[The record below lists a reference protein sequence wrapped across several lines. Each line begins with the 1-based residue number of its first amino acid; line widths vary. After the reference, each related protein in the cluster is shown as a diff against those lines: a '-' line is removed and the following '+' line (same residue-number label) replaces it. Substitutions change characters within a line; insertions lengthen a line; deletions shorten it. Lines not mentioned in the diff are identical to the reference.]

1 MVCMQDMKK
10 ESCSQTTFDLL
21 FYEMK
26 QAMMNAHPQD
36 NVTVGS
42 MIQEDLYNV
51 LAAMLRQEE
60 EYECHDYLE
69 FDDTKI
75 DETCRTKMT
84 EWVFQ
89 VVDCTRLQRET
100 ASVSMSYLDRFMCT
114 SSPTAKKARLDRKE
128 YQLVVLTTL
137 YIATKIFEPF
147 AMDAS
152 LVSKLSRG
160 VHSEEE
166 IIALEYEILVAL
178 QWKVNGPTPLQF
190 VNYLLELLSTS
201 YQDKALLYEHS
212 HFQTELSIGDY
223 ILMPLRRSVIAVA
236 AILNSLE
243 NLPKDS
249 LPLNERI
256 RYAEVISMATGLD
269 IFSPV
274 INSVRIRLL
283 DSYSRSSG
291 YPLAQVGILPIIE
304 SKQSTTQ
311 EKKAVIDKSPGC
323 VMKERAISLE
333 LNS

>member
-1 MVCMQDMKK
+1 MNVCPKDKVAAGKMMQD
-10 ESCSQTTFDLL
+10 
-21 FYEMK
+21 
-26 QAMMNAHPQD
+26 
-36 NVTVGS
+36 
-42 MIQEDLYNV
+42 DLYCV
-51 LAAMLRQEE
+51 LSAMLRQEK
-60 EYECHDYLE
+60 EYQCHDYLE
-69 FDDTKI
+69 FDDTRI
-75 DETCRTKMT
+75 DETCRTKMA

-89 VVDCTRLQRET
+89 VVDCTQLQRET
-100 ASVSMSYLDRFMCT
+100 ASVSMMYLDRFMCT
-114 SSPTAKKARLDRKE
+114 SSPSAQKARLDRKE

-152 LVSKLSRG
+152 LVSRLSRG

-190 VNYLLELLSTS
+190 VNYLLELFSTS
-201 YQDKALLYEHS
+201 CRDKALLYGHS

-223 ILMPLRRSVIAVA
+223 TLMPLRRSVIAVA
-236 AILNSLE
+236 AILNSLD

-283 DSYSRSSG
+283 DSFSRSSG
-291 YPLAQVGILPIIE
+291 YSLAQVGILPVIETKQWTASNDKATVIEDSPVCII
-304 SKQSTTQ
+304 
-311 EKKAVIDKSPGC
+311 
-323 VMKERAISLE
+323 KERAISLDFD
-333 LNS
+333 

>member
-1 MVCMQDMKK
+1 
-10 ESCSQTTFDLL
+10 
-21 FYEMK
+21 
-26 QAMMNAHPQD
+26 MNVYPKDHVA
-36 NVTVGS
+36 VGS
-42 MIQEDLYNV
+42 IMQEDLYNV
-51 LAAMLRQEE
+51 LSAMLSREE
-60 EYECHDYLE
+60 DYQCHNYLE
-69 FDDTKI
+69 FDSSDTII
-75 DETCRTKMT
+75 DETCRSKMC
-84 EWVFQ
+84 EWVYQ

-100 ASVSMSYLDRFMCT
+100 ASISLSYVDRFMCT
-114 SSPTAKKARLDRKE
+114 SSPSAGRALLSRKE

-160 VHSEEE
+160 LHSEEE
-166 IIALEYEILVAL
+166 IVALEYEILVAL

-201 YQDKALLYEHS
+201 CQDKALLYEHS

-223 ILMPLRRSVIAVA
+223 TLMPLRRSVIAVA

-256 RYAEVISMATGLD
+256 RYAEVISMATGLT
-269 IFSPV
+269 IFSPI

-283 DSYSRSSG
+283 DSFSQSSG
-291 YPLAQVGILPIIE
+291 YSLAQVGILPIIE
-304 SKQSTTQ
+304 SKRSAAN
-311 EKKAVIDKSPGC
+311 EKDAEIDESPTCVI
-323 VMKERAISLE
+323 KERAITLD
-333 LNS
+333 LTI